1 MSFVRDH
8 SSNLWELFDTHG
20 DHPMS
25 SPQRQFTLTL
35 LAWSACN
42 GFILAE
48 DHVLETSMY
57 LGRQPYHALPCCIM
71 LMNFAV

>member
-1 MSFVRDH
+1 MSFVPDH

-25 SPQRQFTLTL
+25 RFTLTL
-35 LAWSACN
+35 LAWSVCD

-57 LGRQPYHALPCCIM
+57 LGRQRTMHCRA
-71 LMNFAV
+71 A